1 MPTFNFTSPDGK
13 SYLVDGPEG
22 ATKEQAFG
30 ILQTRLGKAPK
41 LGPKDV
47 PDMPSAAPQGNSE
60 EPDSS
65 LTDKVSG
72 GMGALATAAT
82 AGTTGMLGRAGA
94 TLGGIA
100 GQAVMGELGSPE
112 GSARAAEGAQEGA
125 QKLTY
130 TRSTPESQAVLEGAG
145 RLAEKTGLD
154 RLAGLGPTEALAAGA
169 TPARAAARQA
179 GKAIEPEVGA
189 LKAISGKLADAVT
202 PKPSPEIA
210 ALAKKAE
217 ALGIELRPDMLA
229 DNKIAKFIGEALEQV
244 PASGSKAQQRQTA
257 FNSALTKIVGGD
269 SRSKRLTPDVF
280 DQAMTASGEKI
291 GAISKETPITVTP
304 ELRATFNDRVLEAA
318 KFETQD
324 VAKIVSNY
332 VQELDG
338 LATNN
343 VIPGEAFRKINSKI
357 GRQIRAT
364 NNGDLKHALG
374 ELQEEMHNALEANI
388 KSPERLAE
396 LKDAR
401 YRYAMGKIIEPLV
414 AKSKGGDISPAALMA
429 AVTSDS
435 AKKSMMA
442 RGKGGEIG
450 DLARIGQAF
459 LKEPASSGTAER
471 GLGYSL
477 LGNLA
482 NDAKVAAL
490 IAPANVYNRLG
501 PKITKRALNVRD
513 VDPQATQPWNIGLP

>member
-47 PDMPSAAPQGNSE
+47 PDMPPSAPQGNSQ

-65 LTDKVSG
+65 LTDKVAG
-72 GMGALATAAT
+72 GMGALATAASAVPAALGY
-82 AGTTGMLGRAGA
+82 AGGA
-94 TLGGIA
+94 LGGIA
-100 GQAVMGELGSPE
+100 GQAAMGELGSPE
-112 GSARAAEGAQEGA
+112 GAARAAQGAEEGFNKMA
-125 QKLTY
+125 Y
-130 TRSTPESQAVLEGAG
+130 TKKTPESEAILEGAG
-145 RLAEKTGLD
+145 KLAEKIGLD
-154 RLAGLGPTEALAAGA
+154 KFAGVGPGESLLLSR
-169 TPARAAARQA
+169 TPAGAAARQV
-179 GKAIEPEVGA
+179 GKTVAPEVDA
-189 LKAISGKLADAVT
+189 LKAIPGKLANAIT

-229 DNKIAKFIGEALEQV
+229 DNKIAKVIGEALEQV

-257 FNSALTKIVGGD
+257 FNSALTKIIGGD
-269 SRSKRLTPDVF
+269 GRDKRLTPDVF
-280 DQAMTASGEKI
+280 DRAMTASGEKI

-304 ELRATFNDRVLEAA
+304 ELRNTFNQRVMEAA

-388 KSPERLAE
+388 ASPERLAE

-414 AKSKGGDISPAALMA
+414 AKARGGDISPAGLMA

-442 RGKGGEIG
+442 RGRGGEIG

-477 LGNLA
+477 LGSLA

-501 PKITKRALNVRD
+501 PKLTKRALNMRD